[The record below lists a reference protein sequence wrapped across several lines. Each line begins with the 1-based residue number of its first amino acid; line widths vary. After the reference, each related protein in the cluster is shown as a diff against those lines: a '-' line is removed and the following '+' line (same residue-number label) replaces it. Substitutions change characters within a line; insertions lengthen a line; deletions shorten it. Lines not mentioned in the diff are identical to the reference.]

1 MKKLFVYLSL
11 VAGLVGFN
19 ACSTDVDLYANYKD
33 IPVIYGLLNTSE
45 DTNYVR
51 INRAFSGSN
60 ESHINALN
68 VALIADSC
76 NYPGK
81 LNAYIVEYKQGYG
94 NTYHPTGDTLKL
106 DTITIRNKQEG
117 IFY

>member
-94 NTYHPTGDTLKL
+94 NTYHLYQHNMHYLQPM
-106 DTITIRNKQEG
+106 
-117 IFY
+117 